1 MGGRVYVSGDNR
13 MVFEA
18 KDKLEENILDLM
30 AAILDLG
37 GGRYACLLERSGI
50 VLEMPEPEDGPTEAL
65 RRVIEAQAVPILGL
79 ARALA
84 DGGEMEDAFSGW
96 TDDEFLVAVLN
107 ERVALVVA
115 CPDAEGLKAK
125 VDPPLKVLVDRLLR
139 WKAAYRL
146 DPHGRGLFVT
156 RPRLDLIV
164 VGKPAEDE
172 TA

>member
-1 MGGRVYVSGDNR
+1 

-30 AAILDLG
+30 AAIVDMG
-37 GGRYACLLERSGI
+37 GGRYACLVERSGI
-50 VLEMPEPEDGPTEAL
+50 VLEMPEPDDGPTEAL
-65 RRVIEAQAVPILGL
+65 RRVIEARAVPILGL

-84 DGGEMEDAFSGW
+84 AGDEMEDAFSGW

-115 CPDAEGLKAK
+115 CPDAEALKGK

-139 WKAAYRL
+139 WNAAYRI
-146 DPHGRGLFVT
+146 DPQGRGLFVA

-164 VGKPAEDE
+164 VGRPAEE
-172 TA
+172 LPG

>member
-1 MGGRVYVSGDNR
+1 M
-13 MVFEA
+13 FEA

-30 AAILDLG
+30 AAIVDMG
-37 GGRYACLLERSGI
+37 GGRYACLVERTGI

-65 RRVIEAQAVPILGL
+65 RRVIEARALPILGL
-79 ARALA
+79 AKALA
-84 DGGEMEDAFSGW
+84 AGGEMEDAFAGW

-115 CPDAEGLKAK
+115 CPDAEALEGK

-146 DPHGRGLFVT
+146 DPQGRGLFVA

-164 VGKPAEDE
+164 VGAPDGDAGSGPA
-172 TA
+172 